1 MAEKRMS
8 MRQLAEKESTLP
20 YSFKYKI
27 RQAFWGKQCPICGV
41 KMALVGNDDIKC
53 VSSNRIP
60 TIQHNKPIS
69 KGGKH
74 ELGNISVVCKQCNI
88 TLKDK
93 ETGELNAKEV
103 KETWLMLNGSK

>member
-8 MRQLAEKESTLP
+8 MRQVAEKESILP

-27 RQAFWGKQCPICGV
+27 KQAFWGKKCPVCGV
-41 KMALVGNDDIKC
+41 EMASFLDPDIKC
-53 VSSNRIP
+53 VSRNRIP
-60 TIQHNKPIS
+60 SIQHNKPIS

-74 ELGNISVVCKQCNI
+74 ELGNISVICKQCNI
-88 TLKDK
+88 TLQDK

-103 KETWLMLNGSK
+103 EETWQMLNGSK